1 MARGQRSEDNP
12 NRQVSRDAISM
23 RDPFK
28 GLGGTGP
35 APQRR
40 SAEDAPGDFNE
51 FMSTR
56 PGVKPP
62 PQGRVPYKRTP
73 EYDRGSKS
81 RLSLRGDRRGQ
92 AGR

>member
-1 MARGQRSEDNP
+1 MARGQNTAGDPR
-12 NRQVSRDAISM
+12 RQVSRAA
-23 RDPFK
+23 RDPFA
-28 GLGGTGP
+28 GGGPGP

-40 SAEDAPGDFNE
+40 SAEDAPGDFDE

-62 PQGRVPYKRTP
+62 PRGRVPYKRTP
-73 EYDRGSKS
+73 EYDRGSQT
-81 RLSLRGDRRGQ
+81 RLSLRGDRPGQ